1 MNTAPDRRPDPR
13 PTPRCLTRIV
23 AGSVGN
29 LVARLSKTLT
39 LRKVAT
45 VAMDNYAEL
54 GPGASDPAAGC
65 RTLPNSGSSHPNGNE
80 LWVAATHRRAALHL

>member
-29 LVARLSKTLT
+29 LVARLSKTPT

-45 VAMDNYAEL
+45 VPMDNYAEL
-54 GPGASDPAAGC
+54 GARGF
-65 RTLPNSGSSHPNGNE
+65 
-80 LWVAATHRRAALHL
+80 